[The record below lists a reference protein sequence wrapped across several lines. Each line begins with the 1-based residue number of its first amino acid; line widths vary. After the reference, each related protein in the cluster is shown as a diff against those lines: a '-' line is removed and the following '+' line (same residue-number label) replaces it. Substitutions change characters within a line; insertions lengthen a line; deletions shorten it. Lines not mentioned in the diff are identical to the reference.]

1 MKPLS
6 PLEAA
11 TISLHAVDG
20 ESVKRIAVRQGCDA
34 RSVRRT
40 LASACRKLDATT
52 VAQAAI
58 RAYTSGELVTA
69 DRSYLR
75 RASRAEAEE
84 KLLRRER
91 NKQRGMFKRSELIYD
106 DSPGDDDTPGDDYG
120 D

>member
-1 MKPLS
+1 VQPLS

-11 TISLHAVDG
+11 TIYLHAVEG

-34 RSVRRT
+34 RSVPRT

-52 VAQAAI
+52 VAEAAI
-58 RAYTSGELVTA
+58 CAYTSGELLTA

-91 NKQRGMFKRSELIYD
+91 NKQRGMFKHRGLTYD
-106 DSPGDDDTPGDDYG
+106 RPTGDADADDHGD
-120 D
+120 

>member
-1 MKPLS
+1 VQPLS

-11 TISLHAVDG
+11 TIYLHAVEG

-58 RAYTSGELVTA
+58 RAYTSGELLTA
-69 DRSYLR
+69 DSPP
-75 RASRAEAEE
+75 ASRNTS
-84 KLLRRER
+84 RC
-91 NKQRGMFKRSELIYD
+91 
-106 DSPGDDDTPGDDYG
+106 
-120 D
+120 